1 MREIEREDEFSSA
14 KSKRTNAYIIMHSR
28 KNAHTFPRVR
38 AFSLR
43 GVPTRTQRSLVS
55 GGVARVASR
64 RSRRRS
70 VFLFLFAVLRFFYLF
85 LLLASLSLSFCPH
98 QFPVRE
104 RKKKSSSS
112 NGDGRL
118 ATVASRGS
126 LAIRARRIYT
136 TAPERITKTGGG
148 RKRRRKR
155 RRRTL
160 FFLVYVCV

>member
-1 MREIEREDEFSSA
+1 MREIEREDEKRNSFSSA
-14 KSKRTNAYIIMHSR
+14 KPKRTNAYIIMHSR

-85 LLLASLSLSFCPH
+85 LLLASLSLFLFVLTNSPSEKEKRNH
-98 QFPVRE
+98 RPRT
-104 RKKKSSSS
+104 
-112 NGDGRL
+112 
-118 ATVASRGS
+118 ATDASRPS
-126 LAIRARRIYT
+126 HRAGPSRF
-136 TAPERITKTGGG
+136 ERAEYIPP
-148 RKRRRKR
+148 RPNE
-155 RRRTL
+155 
-160 FFLVYVCV
+160 